1 MGNCFSSKN
10 IDEYDD
16 TSNNLNINNL
26 NIDYKE
32 KEPLLSDNNCKNK
45 ELDFDIENLPNIG
58 NLNNIYNN
66 KICALCEKHCTT
78 LKKITDLNNKKISNI
93 VFCLKCRKKLGY

>member
-10 IDEYDD
+10 IDEYED
-16 TSNNLNINNL
+16 TSNNLNINKL

-78 LKKITDLNNKKISNI
+78 LKKITDVNNKKISNI